1 MLLKRFQASDKR
13 VRQIKRRIRSYSVI
27 SFDIFDTLILRR
39 VLKPSDVFR
48 LMAPEVLKILS
59 KSKNKSIDFPLERMK
74 AERDARRD
82 LMIRD
87 GGDKAFEIDFAQ
99 IYAQLQKN
107 LKLSDKQTQQ
117 IQKIELE
124 TELKCCV
131 VHPKIKQVYDYCIQQ
146 KKQVWFV
153 SDMYLA
159 KTDIIKIL
167 KNAGYKHKD
176 ISKNVIVSSEYNAT
190 KHNGNLFKVLLE
202 KSKAH
207 PRYILHIGDSL
218 KADVLG
224 ARKNKIRSSYLRK
237 LFKPHHKKHHK
248 YSLSK
253 SVQIALQDINKL
265 EDKDYFSNLGY
276 SLIGPLM
283 LQFCHW
289 IYKDVKKRGIKKIY
303 FLSRDGYLPYEA
315 FKILFGHDKE
325 VEPIYL
331 LHSSRATGFNMNLD
345 SSKNCFTDEQINFL
359 CSHNTHDFMSVKDLF
374 GRFGFDIR
382 AYKNELISFGLSLN
396 QTITLPN
403 EKKSFKKLVLSLEP
417 DIYAKIIQTQKNYL
431 EYLKKTGFL
440 NDKNA
445 PIAII
450 DSGWS
455 GRVQNNF
462 YSLLKKLNYKKYLVG
477 YYLGLSARAKKY
489 QTSRSIYNGFLSQ
502 FDQPAL
508 KGKGL
513 IEHFCSSG
521 KGSLA
526 QFEIKNK
533 VFKPICLPKV
543 QGEETTGKL
552 NNLKKSALTFV
563 FDYNKLCIENNDCIC
578 LCQMKFNRLFNKI
591 WNKPS
596 VDDAI
601 NIGSLEM
608 DIFASNKNNKKFFV
622 SLIRTKG
629 VISKYISFLNSPWKA
644 GHYKSL
650 SSGDRI
656 LLFPLYVTSILSRYI
671 NLKNIKNLSVS
682 FLKKKSNNK

>member
-48 LMAPEVLKILS
+48 LMSAEVLKILS
-59 KSKNKSIDFPLERMK
+59 KSKNKSIDFPFERVK

-82 LMIRD
+82 LIIRD
-87 GGDKAFEIDFAQ
+87 GVGKVFEINFAQ

-107 LKLSDKQTQQ
+107 LKLTDKQTQQ
-117 IQKIELE
+117 IQKLELE

-131 VHPKIKQVYDYCIQQ
+131 AHPKIKQVYDYCIQQ

-159 KTDIIKIL
+159 KSDIIKIL

-176 ISKNVIVSSEYNAT
+176 MSKNVIVSSEYNAT
-190 KHNGNLFKVLLE
+190 KHNGNLFEVLLE
-202 KSKAH
+202 KTKAH

-325 VEPIYL
+325 VEPVYL
-331 LHSSRATGFNMNLD
+331 MFSSRATGYNIKINTGQ
-345 SSKNCFTDEQINFL
+345 KHFTDQQMVDL
-359 CSHNTHDFMSVKDLF
+359 YRHNWFPSCNLKDLF
-374 GRFGFDIR
+374 DRMLFDISK
-382 AYKNELISFGLSLN
+382 YENILVTFDLSLEKRI
-396 QTITLPN
+396 ITDGDS
-403 EKKSFKKLVLSLEP
+403 KKFKKLVKFLEP
-417 DIYAKIIQTQKNYL
+417 QIISNIRTVQKNYIA
-431 EYLKKTGFL
+431 YLKEQGVL
-440 NDKNA
+440 AGGQNN
-445 PIAII
+445 IAIV

-455 GRVQNNF
+455 GKIQNNL
-462 YSLLKKLNYKKYLVG
+462 YYLLKKSSSIKYLVG
-477 YYLGLSARAKKY
+477 YYLGLNQRAEGFQSGKN
-489 QTSRSIYNGFLSQ
+489 IYNAFLWQFENPRISNAGFIENFLSSDSPSLSHMGIVKNKIKLFYLNILQ
-502 FDQPAL
+502 DSSTQERFACSRNEAL
-508 KGKGL
+508 KFVRDYISICAERKQVDLEPGVLSRQLNRLMARPSRKDVINLGSCDISHKLKKEIAPGKR
-513 IEHFCSSG
+513 ISFV
-521 KGSLA
+521 
-526 QFEIKNK
+526 Q
-533 VFKPICLPKV
+533 LPKR
-543 QGEETTGKL
+543 GSG
-552 NNLKKSALTFV
+552 V
-563 FDYNKLCIENNDCIC
+563 F
-578 LCQMKFNRLFNKI
+578 
-591 WNKPS
+591 
-596 VDDAI
+596 
-601 NIGSLEM
+601 
-608 DIFASNKNNKKFFV
+608 
-622 SLIRTKG
+622 
-629 VISKYISFLNSPWKA
+629 SKYSLFIESYWKA
-644 GHYKSL
+644 GYYKL
-650 SSGDRI
+650 LPINDKI
-656 LLFPLYVTSILSRYI
+656 LLFPLYIAWV
-671 NLKNIKNLSVS
+671 
-682 FLKKKSNNK
+682 LKKYWKKVRNFLLFWLKSI